1 MIRALTAGLSTYSR
15 RVLLRVIHP
24 TGDNVTVESRVPP
37 SQMSWKNVLV
47 IGNGWSRAMARHRH
61 GDTAWTDTFPH
72 RDAYGPWDSAFVARL
87 KDKREGRR

>member
-37 SQMSWKNVLV
+37 SVLENVLV
-47 IGNGWSRAMARHRH
+47 IGNWRSREMARHRQ